1 MASLP
6 GAFFEKGR
14 SFLPCLFNSFDP
26 YFKQPF
32 GAVRAGQSVHL
43 SLCIPEELGYV
54 DPHLVL
60 QKEGRYDVPVHY
72 RMKFDGQ
79 TPHQNH
85 FSVDVTLNDVGLYF
99 YYFDLYTD
107 FRRIVRGP
115 DNCGVVSWQEG
126 ESWQITVYEADFE
139 TPAPI
144 KGKVFYQIFPDR
156 FCEGVENKPMPFP
169 DRLYQADKHAEPF
182 WQPNEVGGHLNEDY
196 FGGDLKGI
204 QMKLPYLRKM
214 GVDYLYLNPIFE
226 AHSNHRYNTADY
238 LNVDPLLGTNE
249 DFETLCAEA
258 RKYGIGIVL
267 DGVFS
272 HTGSDS
278 RYFNREGRYGEG
290 GVIDTWLRRGAAGF
304 RLDVADELPDEFI
317 EKVRTAVKRVG
328 PDKFLL
334 GEVWED
340 ATTKFGFDK
349 RRTYL
354 LGKGLDSVM
363 NYPFK
368 NAVLGFVCGRDA
380 GQTMTDILSICEHYP
395 APALDTALNFL
406 STHDTE
412 RALTVIADEPANG
425 RGREW
430 QSGRCVTGDAY
441 EEGMLKLRMAYAI
454 IYTLPG
460 VPCLYYGDEIGMQGY
475 RDPFNRGFYCWDSH
489 EERLK
494 PVLAQLA
501 QLRHTCEAFRTGE
514 LRVLRAEGGVLHYQ
528 RIGEFEAAEIIVN
541 RTEHIIVEPLA
552 SGKHTEVNPMG
563 FTIVVEEV
571 GHNPNHSYYDYK

>member
-1 MASLP
+1 M
-6 GAFFEKGR
+6 
-14 SFLPCLFNSFDP
+14 PCLFNSFDP

-214 GVDYLYLNPIFE
+214 GVDYLYLNPIFA

-249 DFETLCAEA
+249 DFETSAPRPGSTASASCWTACSATPAPTAAISTA
-258 RKYGIGIVL
+258 RAATARAVPIVTPTPL
-267 DGVFS
+267 TAAGTISIPSIRAATAAGGASRPCPKSTKKRHPTSNLSPARAVS
-272 HTGSDS
+272 STPGSAGALQAS
-278 RYFNREGRYGEG
+278 
-290 GVIDTWLRRGAAGF
+290 VWTWPTSCPMSSLRRSAPPSSGSARISSFWA
-304 RLDVADELPDEFI
+304 
-317 EKVRTAVKRVG
+317 K
-328 PDKFLL
+328 
-334 GEVWED
+334 
-340 ATTKFGFDK
+340 
-349 RRTYL
+349 
-354 LGKGLDSVM
+354 
-363 NYPFK
+363 
-368 NAVLGFVCGRDA
+368 CGRTPPPSSA
-380 GQTMTDILSICEHYP
+380 STSA
-395 APALDTALNFL
+395 APTCWARASTA
-406 STHDTE
+406 
-412 RALTVIADEPANG
+412 
-425 RGREW
+425 
-430 QSGRCVTGDAY
+430 
-441 EEGMLKLRMAYAI
+441 
-454 IYTLPG
+454 
-460 VPCLYYGDEIGMQGY
+460 
-475 RDPFNRGFYCWDSH
+475 
-489 EERLK
+489 
-494 PVLAQLA
+494 
-501 QLRHTCEAFRTGE
+501 
-514 LRVLRAEGGVLHYQ
+514 
-528 RIGEFEAAEIIVN
+528 
-541 RTEHIIVEPLA
+541 
-552 SGKHTEVNPMG
+552 
-563 FTIVVEEV
+563 
-571 GHNPNHSYYDYK
+571 